1 MKRICG
7 VIALACVPAALAANN
22 VPYPKE
28 NVAEFVVEKLD
39 ITTLPSAIRPKPEKS
54 KKTFGDYGDATR
66 QLDDKDGV
74 MEAPQQGSPIN
85 IRVLQQKSS
94 GIYVCVQGQSKK
106 ADSGQ
111 IQFVYLLKL
120 KKATGLLKGGES
132 WKEFDGCPAIGV
144 DPPSA
149 EATIPW

>member
-39 ITTLPSAIRPKPEKS
+39 ITTLPSAIRPKAEKS
-54 KKTFGDYGDATR
+54 KKTFGDYGYATR

>member
-1 MKRICG
+1 MKLICG
-7 VIALACVPAALAANN
+7 VIALACVPAALAGNN

-54 KKTFGDYGDATR
+54 KKTFGDYGYATR

-144 DPPSA
+144 DPRSA